1 MNTQSKKLTL
11 EEVRHMI
18 DMERG
23 KPKAGIVKF
32 TPIDPQSRLAR
43 LYRMQTAL
51 LREQREA
58 WEDKHYREEID
69 CTFEGHE
76 GHKAFIHKHGH
87 RFAGVIECIA
97 TGESDSCEHEETH
110 TEAVEVDVFEPVF
123 GHDTREEIV
132 SVCDACECTV
142 ED

>member
-1 MNTQSKKLTL
+1 MQTQSKKLTL

-23 KPKAGIVKF
+23 APKAGIVKF
-32 TPIDPQSRLAR
+32 TPIDPESRLAK

-58 WEDKHYREEID
+58 WEDKHYRELID
-69 CTFEGHE
+69 CPFEGHT

-87 RFAGVIECIA
+87 RYAGVIECIK
-97 TGESDSCEHEETH
+97 TGESDSCEHEDTH
-110 TEAVEVDVFEPVF
+110 TEAIEVDVFEPVF